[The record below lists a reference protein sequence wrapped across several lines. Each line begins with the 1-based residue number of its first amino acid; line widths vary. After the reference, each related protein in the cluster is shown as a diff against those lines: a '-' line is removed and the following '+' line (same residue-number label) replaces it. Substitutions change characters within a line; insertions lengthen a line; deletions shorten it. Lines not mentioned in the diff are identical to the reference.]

1 MQHSSPE
8 VNDRPRGVLARL
20 TPVFVAIALVVL
32 YYAVAG
38 HSTPPQGWG
47 SDYAAAIGTASETD
61 RNVVVAFYSKGCPP
75 CAAMDRNVLG
85 SEAVRGELAGFVPV
99 RVDAFQEREL
109 ANRFGVQGTPTYAVI
124 DPQGRLLA
132 RCDGYQPEERFVA
145 FLRQAL
151 VLGREVSSVQRPPS
165 VP

>member
-1 MQHSSPE
+1 MPYSSPHA
-8 VNDRPRGVLARL
+8 NDRRQGVFARL
-20 TPVFVAIALVVL
+20 TPVYVAIAMVVL

-38 HSTPPQGWG
+38 RSTPPQGWG
-47 SDYAAAIGTASETD
+47 SDYAAAMGAASETQ

-85 SEAVRGELAGFVPV
+85 SEAVRSELAGFVPV

-109 ANRFGVQGTPTYAVI
+109 ANQFDVQGTPTYAVV

-132 RCDGYQPEERFVA
+132 RCEGYQPVERFVA

-151 VLGREVSSVQRPPS
+151 VLQGDIPSAQPPS
-165 VP
+165 NAP